1 METRSK
7 RDKLSEPARAVLRT
21 MVDAYNHQPQ
31 GRFTLSKGISRRG
44 SFRISHPECNISVFP
59 DVVEELTT
67 QRLIA
72 IASQETGFEVLEIT
86 LRGFDFDAH
95 MEQPAV

>member
-1 METRSK
+1 M

-21 MVDAYNHQPQ
+21 MVDSHNHQPK

-59 DVVEELTT
+59 DVMDELTAH
-67 QRLIA
+67 RLVM
-72 IASQETGFEVLEIT
+72 IASDEGGFQILEIT

>member
-1 METRSK
+1 MRE
-7 RDKLSEPARAVLRT
+7 KLSEPARAVLRT
-21 MVDAYNHQPQ
+21 MVDSHNHQPR

-44 SFRISHPECNISVFP
+44 TFRISHPECNLSVFP
-59 DVVEELTT
+59 DVVEELIG
-67 QRLIA
+67 QRFLLVA
-72 IASQETGFEVLEIT
+72 AEEAGFQVLEIT

>member
-1 METRSK
+1 M

-21 MVDAYNHQPQ
+21 MVDSYNHQRD

-59 DVVEELTT
+59 DVMDELLEHRLLTIATEEP
-67 QRLIA
+67 
-72 IASQETGFEVLEIT
+72 GFQVLEIT

-95 MEQPAV
+95 MEQPVV